1 MRAVV
6 DEIKE
11 NKVKTAV
18 CTPLP
23 EYHIRVIVHQ
33 EPLLSL
39 IYPNSFHL
47 APNNA
52 RAEEQMTHPSP

>member
-23 EYHIRVIVHQ
+23 EYHIRVIVHKG
-33 EPLLSL
+33 PLSSL
-39 IYPNSFHL
+39 EGSKKQVLLF
-47 APNNA
+47 A
-52 RAEEQMTHPSP
+52 RLTLTFN

>member
-23 EYHIRVIVHQ
+23 EYHIRVIMHKG
-33 EPLLSL
+33 PLSSL
-39 IYPNSFHL
+39 IYPNSFDL
-47 APNNA
+47 GPNNA
-52 RAEEQMTHPSP
+52 RAEEQITHPSP